1 MNIMWCEIKQK
12 LALHDMQM
20 PEQALSLLSNDY
32 EFKFSHG
39 Y

>member
-1 MNIMWCEIKQK
+1 MWCEIEQK
-12 LALHDMQM
+12 LALHAMQKL
-20 PEQALSLLSNDY
+20 EQALSLLFNDH